1 MASITQI
8 PKTTPL
14 WTLVKLQGQALPII
28 TRDVSI
34 IKPTTPGQ
42 GISLTT
48 NLPQL
53 TQNVLNSVISKQY
66 DKVTNDYIDVVND
79 FQWTIS
85 PKTSREDVPVVY
97 LTEKRLIANSNI
109 SNIANSVFATVEAG
123 TALGKNIANTV
134 KNPLNTAANTTVG
147 QKIVADGTK
156 VANVVESA
164 VEKVLQSD
172 VYQQIAKSASVVDEF
187 INKNFDRPS
196 KFNSSLAPYDQLY
209 ATENTGFNYKLP
221 YFTDDF
227 LSTTVTFSQGQSQG
241 LLGGIANLAMG
252 ATQGLSDIVG
262 TLQPG
267 VYIEKSKVF
276 SMGDTGKSITVNF
289 PLLNTK
295 SLEDIPKN
303 WQLIFGLI
311 YQNKPGRYTRSV
323 IDVPVI
329 YELLIPGM
337 SYMPYCYVSQL
348 AVSFV
353 GSRRIMSL
361 PIPSDKGG
369 TINAIIPDAY
379 NVSITFTGMN
389 EETRNFMYASIH
401 DTVTVGSIPNITVTT
416 PGGLA

>member
-1 MASITQI
+1 MATITQI

-14 WTLVKLQGQALPII
+14 WTLVKLQGQALPVI
-28 TRDVSI
+28 TRDKSI
-34 IKPTTPGQ
+34 IRPTTLGQ

-66 DKVTNDYIDVVND
+66 DKASNDYIDVVND

-97 LTEKRLIANSNI
+97 LTEKRLVANSNI
-109 SNIANSVFATVEAG
+109 SNIANSIYATVE
-123 TALGKNIANTV
+123 TGKNLANNISNTLA
-134 KNPLNTAANTTVG
+134 NPVNAAANTGAG
-147 QKIVADGTK
+147 QRIVADGNR
-156 VANVVESA
+156 VADVAQSVTEQ
-164 VEKVLQSD
+164 VLQSETF
-172 VYQQIAKSASVVDEF
+172 QQISKSASTINEF

-196 KFNSSLAPYDQLY
+196 RFNSSLAPYDQLY
-209 ATENTGFNYKLP
+209 ATETTGFNYKLP
-221 YFTDDF
+221 YFSDDF
-227 LSTTVTFSQGQSQG
+227 LSTSVSFSQGTSPG
-241 LLGGIANLAMG
+241 LLGGLAGIATGIAEGISNIAG
-252 ATQGLSDIVG
+252 S
-262 TLQPG
+262 LQPG

-276 SMGDTGKSITVNF
+276 SMGDSGRSVTVNF

-337 SYMPYCYVSQL
+337 TYMPYSYVSQL

-369 TINAIIPDAY
+369 SINAIIPDAY

-401 DTVTVGSIPNITVTT
+401 DTVTVSGLPNITITT

>member
-1 MASITQI
+1 MATITQI

-14 WTLVKLQGQALPII
+14 WTLVKLQGQALPVI
-28 TRDVSI
+28 TRDKSI
-34 IKPTTPGQ
+34 VLPTTPGQ
-42 GISLTT
+42 GIPSTSI
-48 NLPQL
+48 
-53 TQNVLNSVISKQY
+53 TQTVLNSVISKQY
-66 DKVTNDYIDVVND
+66 SKASNDYIDVVND

-109 SNIANSVFATVEAG
+109 SNIANSIFATVE
-123 TALGKNIANTV
+123 TGKNLANSIGNTLST
-134 KNPLNTAANTTVG
+134 PLNAAASTSVG
-147 QKIVADGTK
+147 ARVAADGSK
-156 VANVVESA
+156 VVDVAKSA
-164 VEKVLQSD
+164 VEKFLQSD
-172 VYQQIAKSASVVDEF
+172 VFQELSKSASVVREF
-187 INKNFDRPS
+187 INNNFDRPS

-209 ATENTGFNYKLP
+209 ATEPTGFNYKLP
-221 YFTDDF
+221 YFNDEF
-227 LSTTVTFSQGQSQG
+227 LSTNVSFNADNSPG
-241 LLGGIANLAMG
+241 LLGGLAGIAK
-252 ATQGLSDIVG
+252 DITEG
-262 TLQPG
+262 ISNIAGSLQPG
-267 VYIEKSKVF
+267 VYIERSKTF
-276 SMGDTGKSITVNF
+276 NMGDSGKAITVNF

-337 SYMPYCYVSQL
+337 TYMPYCYVSSL

-401 DTVTVGSIPNITVTT
+401 DTVTVGSIPNTSITV

>member
-1 MASITQI
+1 MATITQI

-14 WTLVKLQGQALPII
+14 WTLVKLQGQALPVI
-28 TRDVSI
+28 TRDKSI
-34 IKPTTPGQ
+34 VLPTTPGQ
-42 GISLTT
+42 GISLTSNIT
-48 NLPQL
+48 QL

-66 DKVTNDYIDVVND
+66 SKVSNDYIDVVND

-109 SNIANSVFATVEAG
+109 SNIANSIFATVE
-123 TALGKNIANTV
+123 TGKNLANSIGNTLS
-134 KNPLNTAANTTVG
+134 NPLNAAASTSVG
-147 QKIVADGTK
+147 ARVAADGSK
-156 VANVVESA
+156 VVDVAKSA
-164 VEKVLQSD
+164 VENVLQSD
-172 VYQQIAKSASVVDEF
+172 VFQQISKSASVVGEF
-187 INKNFDRPS
+187 INNNFDRPS

-209 ATENTGFNYKLP
+209 ATEPTGFNYKLP
-221 YFTDDF
+221 YFNDEF
-227 LSTTVTFSQGQSQG
+227 LSTKVAFSQGQSPG
-241 LLGGIANLAMG
+241 LLGGLAGIASNIAE
-252 ATQGLSDIVG
+252 GLSEIAG
-262 TLQPG
+262 SLQPG

-276 SMGDTGKSITVNF
+276 SMGDSGNNITVNF

-337 SYMPYCYVSQL
+337 TYMPYCYVSSL
-348 AVSFV
+348 AVNFV

-401 DTVTVGSIPNITVTT
+401 DTVTVGSIPNTTITV

>member
-1 MASITQI
+1 MATITQI

-14 WTLVKLQGQALPII
+14 WTLVKLQGQALPVI
-28 TRDVSI
+28 TRDKSI
-34 IKPTTPGQ
+34 IRPTTPGQ

-66 DKVTNDYIDVVND
+66 DKASNDYIDVVND

-97 LTEKRLIANSNI
+97 LTEKRLVANSNI
-109 SNIANSVFATVEAG
+109 SNIANSIYATVE
-123 TALGKNIANTV
+123 TGKNISNTLANPV
-134 KNPLNTAANTTVG
+134 NAAANTGAG
-147 QKIVADGTK
+147 QKIVADGNR
-156 VANVVESA
+156 VADVAQSVTEQ
-164 VEKVLQSD
+164 VLQSETF
-172 VYQQIAKSASVVDEF
+172 QQISKSASTINEF

-196 KFNSSLAPYDQLY
+196 RFNSSFAPYDQLY
-209 ATENTGFNYKLP
+209 ATETTGFNYKLP
-221 YFTDDF
+221 YFSDDF
-227 LSTTVTFSQGQSQG
+227 LSTSVSFSQGTSPG
-241 LLGGIANLAMG
+241 LLGGLAGIATGIAKGISNIAG
-252 ATQGLSDIVG
+252 S
-262 TLQPG
+262 LQPG

-276 SMGDTGKSITVNF
+276 SMGDSGRSVTVNF

-337 SYMPYCYVSQL
+337 TYMPYSYVSQL

-369 TINAIIPDAY
+369 SINAIIPDAY

-401 DTVTVGSIPNITVTT
+401 DTVTVSSLPNITITT

>member
-1 MASITQI
+1 MATITQI

-14 WTLVKLQGQALPII
+14 WTLVKLQGQALPVI
-28 TRDVSI
+28 TRDKSI
-34 IKPTTPGQ
+34 IRPTTPGQ
-42 GISLTT
+42 GISLAT

-66 DKVTNDYIDVVND
+66 DKVSNDYIDVVND

-97 LTEKRLIANSNI
+97 LTEKRLVANSNI
-109 SNIANSVFATVEAG
+109 SNIANSIYATVETG
-123 TALGKNIANTV
+123 KALAKNISNTFANTG
-134 KNPLNTAANTTVG
+134 AG
-147 QKIVADGTK
+147 QRIVADGNR
-156 VANVVESA
+156 VADVAQSVTEQ
-164 VEKVLQSD
+164 VLQSETF
-172 VYQQIAKSASVVDEF
+172 QQISKSASTVNEF

-196 KFNSSLAPYDQLY
+196 RFNSSLAPYDQLY
-209 ATENTGFNYKLP
+209 ATETTGFNYKLP
-221 YFTDDF
+221 YFNDDF
-227 LSTTVTFSQGQSQG
+227 LSTNVSFVQGTSPG
-241 LLGGIANLAMG
+241 LLGGLAGIATGIAEGISNIAG
-252 ATQGLSDIVG
+252 S
-262 TLQPG
+262 LQPG

-276 SMGDTGKSITVNF
+276 SMGDSGRSVTVNF

-337 SYMPYCYVSQL
+337 TYMPYSYVSQL

-369 TINAIIPDAY
+369 SINAIIPDAY

-401 DTVTVGSIPNITVTT
+401 DTVTVSSIPNITITT
-416 PGGLA
+416 PGGLV